1 MDRDVGRSLTRP
13 DHTGRPSP
21 QMGSLKSSVGD
32 SDLVVR
38 DESQSYKPTITV
50 IYNLEPVKAG
60 AGDPDLVLRG
70 YTNTCIKPDSIDV
83 HKSASVSF
91 SSSVGSSDLARGDS
105 TNVKE
110 IKEVSSINTSTAINL
125 ILPVNINGITVEAI
139 VDTGAQI
146 TVINEKLT
154 KQLKIPEV
162 RGDSMYLKGIDAN
175 SKIKARNGGEARIL
189 IGKTETKWQLI
200 VVDKTETKWRLI
212 VVEIT
217 DHVIIGLEL
226 LYHLHAIID
235 LAKYT
240 IKLDQKN

>member
-1 MDRDVGRSLTRP
+1 
-13 DHTGRPSP
+13 
-21 QMGSLKSSVGD
+21 MGSLKSSVGD

-50 IYNLEPVKAG
+50 IYNLVPVKAG

-70 YTNTCIKPDSIDV
+70 DTNTCIKPDSIDV

-146 TVINEKLT
+146 TNK
-154 KQLKIPEV
+154 
-162 RGDSMYLKGIDAN
+162 
-175 SKIKARNGGEARIL
+175 
-189 IGKTETKWQLI
+189 
-200 VVDKTETKWRLI
+200 
-212 VVEIT
+212 
-217 DHVIIGLEL
+217 
-226 LYHLHAIID
+226 
-235 LAKYT
+235 
-240 IKLDQKN
+240 